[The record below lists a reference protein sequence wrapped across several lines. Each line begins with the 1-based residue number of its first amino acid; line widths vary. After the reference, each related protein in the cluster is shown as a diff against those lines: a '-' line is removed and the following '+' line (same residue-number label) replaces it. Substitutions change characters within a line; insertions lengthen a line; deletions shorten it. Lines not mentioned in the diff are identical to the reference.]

1 MFNKKYKNMNR
12 NINIKFKIEVIFEER
27 GKWVYV
33 LDRFFYLY
41 IQIYL
46 IYFDCYIEF
55 YSYSY
60 V

>member
-1 MFNKKYKNMNR
+1 MNR

-33 LDRFFYLY
+33 MDLFPYLY

-46 IYFDCYIEF
+46 TYFDCYTEF
-55 YSYSY
+55 HSYSH

>member
-1 MFNKKYKNMNR
+1 MNR

-33 LDRFFYLY
+33 LDRFPYLY

-46 IYFDCYIEF
+46 TYFDCYTEF
-55 YSYSY
+55 HSYSH